1 MRTELEKRKRRS
13 YAKLERFLPIA
24 SRLIRSAKLNRSLAA
39 SARRHGDWVAD
50 AFYRREACRVQ
61 PERGENWVQFGH
73 ALKALGFFS
82 FAENAY
88 SKGLMLLPN
97 SPNIYLEL
105 AHLAKIR
112 GSFEIAEGYFNAASL
127 IDGNDSEEIKREILL
142 LNAIENSL
150 VYPTM
155 YQGTEQA
162 SLHIYLSAPVPAVAE
177 NSGDQLAKAIGKS
190 DYSYGFAM
198 RGFVRALE
206 KLQYNFT
213 VLSNPE
219 FISDIRDRS
228 DAKINVHI
236 GFYPPER
243 IRLLKGAYNINCF
256 AWEFDRL
263 RATGEVLNYHAFSD
277 QATMLN
283 MADEVWVPSNHGA
296 AAVAKSVTKP
306 VYAVP
311 APVLGDL
318 RSSAREKLFEAGRIQ
333 HLAQKIRHVSWEPL
347 AVFARLQQS
356 MNNESDKRVSSLP
369 TILKNI
375 GGYKNPTIFLTI
387 LNVHD
392 FRKQL
397 YPMLQGFLEFREIYP
412 ESLLLVKMTTPDR
425 GKMPINS
432 FLLMDQVLN
441 AGELPRPLV
450 SDHVWITDN
459 TLSRDEMNDL
469 YDIGA
474 FYVCTSHAEGQNL
487 PILEAMGRGM
497 VPISVDNT
505 AMADYITPETSVII
519 PSYPRPLGPRLASR
533 YGIYELE
540 TNFVEAADVRRAF
553 ERAASLSQEEYSA
566 QSAASLEMVV
576 QNYGVK
582 NFAAA
587 LERSIDAAQSSM
599 NEVSGA

>member
-1 MRTELEKRKRRS
+1 MPTELGKRKRRS
-13 YAKLERFLPIA
+13 YANIEKFLPAA
-24 SRLIRSAKLNRSLAA
+24 SRLIRSPKLHRSLAA
-39 SARRHGDWVAD
+39 SARRRGDWVAD

-61 PERGENWVQFGH
+61 PGRGENWVQLGH
-73 ALKALGFFS
+73 ALKELGFFS
-82 FAENAY
+82 FAEDAY
-88 SKGLMLLPN
+88 SKGLVLLPN
-97 SPNIYLEL
+97 SSNIHLEL
-105 AHLAKIR
+105 AHLAKMQ
-112 GSFEIAEGYFNAASL
+112 GFFEIAENHFNAASL
-127 IDGNDSEEIKREILL
+127 IDGDNGEEIKREILL
-142 LNAIENSL
+142 LKAIENSL

-155 YQGTEQA
+155 FQGTEKS
-162 SLHIYLSAPVPAVAE
+162 SLHIYLSAPVPAISE
-177 NSGDQLAKAIGKS
+177 DSGDRLAKAIGKS

-213 VLSNPE
+213 ILSNPE
-219 FISDIRDRS
+219 FVSDIRDRS
-228 DAKINVHI
+228 DAKTNIHI

-263 RATGEVLNYHAFSD
+263 RAPGEVLSYHAFSD

-318 RSSAREKLFEAGRIQ
+318 RSSAREKIFETGRVQ

-375 GGYKNPTIFLTI
+375 SSYKKPLVFVTI

-397 YPMLQGFLEFREIYP
+397 YPMLQGFLEFRDVYP
-412 ESLLLVKMTTPDR
+412 EALLLIKMTTPDR

-519 PSYPRPLGPRLASR
+519 PSHPRPLGPRLASR

-540 TNFVEAADVRRAF
+540 TNFVEAGDVRRAF
-553 ERAASLSQEEYSA
+553 ERAALLSPDDYSA
-566 QSAASLEMVV
+566 RSAGSLEMVV
-576 QNYGVK
+576 QSYGVK

-587 LERSIDAAQSSM
+587 LERSIYTAHFSM
-599 NEVSGA
+599 NEVLGA